1 MLIYNVTTKVDWSI
15 HEAWLQW
22 MQKEHIP
29 AVLNTG
35 CFIKSQLLQLLETDE
50 SDGPTY
56 AVQYFAASI
65 TEYNHYLTQFAPA
78 MRKEVTDHWG
88 NQVVAF
94 RSLMQVVD

>member
-1 MLIYNVTTKVDWSI
+1 MLIYNVTTKVDWGI

-29 AVLNTG
+29 AVVNTG
-35 CFIKSQLLQLLETDE
+35 CFIKSQLLHLLETDE

-65 TEYNHYLTQFAPA
+65 TEYNHYLTQFAPS
-78 MRKEVTDHWG
+78 MRKEVTNRWG